1 LTSII
6 PKIYIAATM
15 HLQLTAEQRAFQAMA
30 RQVCAALAVDFDPQ
44 VLVETGLIG
53 LRLPE
58 HVGGSGATAIEGVLF
73 AEELGRALVPGHVM
87 ASALVT
93 PAALRLM
100 DDEGEAVAAEIAAGR
115 PATVAVTG
123 ELGWPPHSSG
133 LAWGWHPDSIVLVPD
148 GTRLTPSDGVLTE
161 GFVSADLGLNLAR
174 VPCGDADPLPVESAQ
189 WFLAET
195 NVVLAGAL
203 LGHMEAA
210 LDLSVAYAAEREQ
223 FGVKIGS
230 FQAVKHLCADMYVDV
245 EASRSI
251 AYGAAAML
259 HESVD
264 VAEAGRTA
272 AIAKAWCADAAVRV
286 VEGAIQIHGGLGF
299 TWDIPLHRHLRAVH
313 VARASFMSVDVAL
326 ELIAEA
332 ESWN

>member
-1 LTSII
+1 M
-6 PKIYIAATM
+6 Y
-15 HLQLTAEQRAFQAMA
+15 LQLTPEQRAFQAMA
-30 RQVCAALAVDFDPQ
+30 RQVSTALAVELDPQ
-44 VLVETGLIG
+44 VLVDTGLIG

-58 HVGGSGATAIEGVLF
+58 NVGGSGATAIEGVLF
-73 AEELGRALVPGHVM
+73 AEELGRALIPGHVM

-100 DDEGEAVAAEIAAGR
+100 ADKGGSLAAEIAAGR
-115 PATVAVTG
+115 PATVAVTD
-123 ELGWPPHSSG
+123 ELTWPPRGSG
-133 LAWGWHPDSIVLVPD
+133 LAWGWHSDSVVLVPD
-148 GTRLTPSDGVLTE
+148 GGRLAPFDGVPSET
-161 GFVSADLGLNLAR
+161 FASADLGLTMAR
-174 VPCGDADPLPVESAQ
+174 VTCGDPDPLLTDSDK

-251 AYGAAAML
+251 AYGGAAML
-259 HESVD
+259 HESAD
-264 VAEAGRTA
+264 IAQAGRTA
-272 AIAKAWCADAAVRV
+272 AMAKAWCADAAVRV

-299 TWDIPLHRHLRAVH
+299 TWGIPLHRYLRAAH
-313 VARASFMSVDVAL
+313 VARASFMRVDAAL
-326 ELIAEA
+326 DLIAGD
-332 ESWN
+332 ESWS